1 MSFCCHC
8 LQIGLTMHILQ
19 DLGKEILKLFAF
31 LLRQHCRRD
40 NVKAQSPRQ
49 SRKPASSSTSGL
61 SLNTQ
66 SSEQMKTRK
75 QPDGMLISFHTP
87 GHRDT
92 LRHYLSHA
100 HKDTNKTTDTHTH
113 THHRAL
119 RRTHIRLVS
128 AFVCPLSSRLC
139 PVTLTYIHTQARIL
153 ITFVSHMFTHPL
165 WVLRLFYAKGRYLQR
180 FRKYKQD

>member
-40 NVKAQSPRQ
+40 NGKAQSPRQ

-113 THHRAL
+113 TPSGSQTY
-119 RRTHIRLVS
+119 THTPSV
-128 AFVCPLSSRLC
+128 RLC
-139 PVTLTYIHTQARIL
+139 LSTVLAFMSCHPHLHSHTGTHSNYLCLTHVHTPSLGLTSIL
-153 ITFVSHMFTHPL
+153 C
-165 WVLRLFYAKGRYLQR
+165 QR
-180 FRKYKQD
+180 AIFATIQKI